1 MGAGFGPA
9 AGVPSEGG
17 GQQQAVEPPLVDSTA
32 DSCFT
37 QEQLEDFGQFLGEHG
52 VQSGTQVNYRQGWD
66 LWGKFLPGL
75 PTAQRP
81 TNVYLDSVEGDRD
94 KALYVLAFALHL
106 YRTRKWRGSQVT
118 HCFPHI
124 RHHFFAAVR
133 STSFL
138 DHPLIDKT
146 RKAVVMSPQERV
158 MEVQCKIDSCL
169 LPLSYPLLDWGRVQY
184 WVQTPWHTDKGRL
197 RKATYLAG
205 SMMVDSG
212 NRVSNA
218 TGPTTDAVLG
228 VPADHGVKTKQV
240 EVTIAKGKA
249 KTFKLHGAVAIRGYL
264 QDPKTPKGVAAD
276 EQRFPGVIAL
286 RITFLTQKVV
296 KDDEGPPE
304 PLYYARREERESRFI
319 DDMTEWLCYS
329 TQLLDTDY
337 LFTAY
342 QCAPK
347 PGAKTDKRLL
357 QRRDVAEMF
366 KASAVAKGL
375 DPSRFSTSSARRF
388 AASNKALSM
397 AEIKKRGGWNESSSV
412 PESHYRRNG
421 ESRGV

>member
-9 AGVPSEGG
+9 PAQTAGGGHPEGG

-32 DSCFT
+32 ESCFT

-52 VQSGTQVNYRQGWD
+52 VQAGSQVNYRQGWD
-66 LWGKFLPGL
+66 LWGKFLPTL
-75 PTAQRP
+75 PLAQRP
-81 TNVYLDSVEGDRD
+81 RNVYLDNVEADRD

-106 YRTRKWRGSQVT
+106 YRTRKWRGKQVT
-118 HCFPHI
+118 HCFPHL

-146 RKAVVMSPQERV
+146 RKAVKMSPQERV
-158 MEVQCKIDSCL
+158 VDVQRKIDTCL

-184 WVQTPWHTDKGRL
+184 WVQSLWHADKGRL

-205 SMMVDSG
+205 S
-212 NRVSNA
+212 RVSNA
-218 TGPTTDAVLG
+218 TGPTTDAMLG
-228 VPADHGVKTKQV
+228 VLADHGVKTEQV
-240 EVTIAKGKA
+240 EVTIAKAKG

-264 QDPKTPKGVAAD
+264 QDSKTPKGVATAG
-276 EQRFPGVIAL
+276 EQLFPGVVAL

-319 DDMTEWLCYS
+319 DDMMEREAAGHGLPLHC
-329 TQLLDTDY
+329 LPVR
-337 LFTAY
+337 
-342 QCAPK
+342 PK
-347 PGAKTDKRLL
+347 
-357 QRRDVAEMF
+357 
-366 KASAVAKGL
+366 
-375 DPSRFSTSSARRF
+375 ARRQDRQ
-388 AASNKALSM
+388 APT
-397 AEIKKRGGWNESSSV
+397 AEA
-412 PESHYRRNG
+412 
-421 ESRGV
+421 